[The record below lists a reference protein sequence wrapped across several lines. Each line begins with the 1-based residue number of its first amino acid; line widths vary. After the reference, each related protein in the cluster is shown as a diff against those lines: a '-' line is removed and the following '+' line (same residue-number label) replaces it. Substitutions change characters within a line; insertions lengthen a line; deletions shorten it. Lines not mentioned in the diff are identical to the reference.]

1 MAWQNSNIPTWL
13 KAFVGAFWNAL
24 LYNWD
29 DINLTWD
36 AISKDDW
43 QEADKPTWQEANR
56 PAWQEANKPTW
67 QTPN

>member
-43 QEADKPTWQEANR
+43 QEADKPTWQ
-56 PAWQEANKPTW
+56 
-67 QTPN
+67 TPN